1 MCCAGQSL
9 QKMTVRNLSARSY
22 WRRKVV
28 VYLQKHS
35 VNSFYNLF
43 SQILFTFNIT
53 AKYLQASRCMC
64 AGGLPEI
71 GTDKDGQ
78 LSHPLFL
85 CWVALTWWWQGGFWS
100 GLLCHLQPA
109 ASMLPSFC
117 LWILLTWCSMNL
129 RCFFFP
135 TIMSIF
141 PFWVSFHPLPLLEPG
156 KGGRCGE
163 AGVTCW
169 FSSGK
174 SPVLGLSWV
183 LALWGYKQ
191 HLSQFYCC

>member
-22 WRRKVV
+22 WRRKVI

-35 VNSFYNLF
+35 VNLFCNLF
-43 SQILFTFNIT
+43 FQILFTHNIT
-53 AKYLQASRCMC
+53 AKYLQVSRCMC

-71 GTDKDGQ
+71 RADKDCH
-78 LSHPLFL
+78 LSHPCFL
-85 CWVALTWWWQGGFWS
+85 GWVALSWWWQGGFWS

-129 RCFFFP
+129 RWVFF
-135 TIMSIF
+135 
-141 PFWVSFHPLPLLEPG
+141 LPLYSFSHF
-156 KGGRCGE
+156 
-163 AGVTCW
+163 GV
-169 FSSGK
+169 FSSSAPLRTRERRQVWRGWCDLL
-174 SPVLGLSWV
+174 V
-183 LALWGYKQ
+183 YQ
-191 HLSQFYCC
+191 